1 MAFSKT
7 FVLTGSNSVA
17 VASAPWIVDGWSN
30 PQSIAAI
37 CTLSGS
43 ATYSL
48 QGSYDDFK
56 PQWDLVAN
64 TATWVGVP
72 NFSAVTGNT
81 NGTITGGPYTMLRL
95 EIASGSTGTVTAK
108 LIQAYAGRST

>member
-7 FVLTGSNSVA
+7 IQLTGSATTSVA
-17 VASAPWIVDGWSN
+17 STPWIVDGWSN
-30 PQSIAAI
+30 PQSIGTNCQLTGA
-37 CTLSGS
+37 

-64 TATWVGVP
+64 TASWESIA
-72 NFSAVTGNT
+72 NFTSLTTSA
-81 NGTITGGPYTMLRL
+81 NGSITGGPYTMLRL
-95 EIASGSTGTVTAK
+95 LIASGTGSITAK
-108 LIQAYAGRST
+108 FVQAYAGLTN